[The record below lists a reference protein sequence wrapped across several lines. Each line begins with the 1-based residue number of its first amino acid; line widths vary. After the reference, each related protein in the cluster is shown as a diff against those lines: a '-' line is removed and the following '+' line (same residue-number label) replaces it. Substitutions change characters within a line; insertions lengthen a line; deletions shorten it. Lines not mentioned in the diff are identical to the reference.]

1 MVAQLLRA
9 AGLKVGLFS
18 SPYIMRFNERIQDD
32 HGDIADEEL
41 TAIMQEIAPIVERLD
56 EELPDGGPTEFET
69 LTALMFVYFAKHPV
83 DVVVLEVGVGG
94 TWDTTNIVT
103 DKLATVITTIGFDHM
118 AVLGNTLA
126 EIAGQKAGILRPG
139 VPLIAGRLPHEAR
152 KVIQETAALEEVPV
166 KWLGDDFSVAPAT
179 DQPQWGERL
188 TYRGEQTFANVYLDL
203 MGDYQFDNAAV
214 ALATVETVLPIFHNT
229 LTPTMVAQA
238 LGEVTWP
245 VRMEKLAES
254 PLIILDGA
262 HNQPGVAALV
272 ETLTSRFKTGTIH
285 VLFSALTDKNYA
297 DMVKQLVAVPNVVLH
312 VVGFK
317 APTSRMDIDPFEVVK
332 TLDLPGVSAAA
343 SWQEGYDFIKKNI
356 QNTDTILFTGSLYFV
371 AEVRQSLKKLLKVGD
386 ET

>member
-1 MVAQLLRA
+1 MVAQLLRT

-32 HGDIADEEL
+32 QGDISDDDL
-41 TAIMQEIAPIVERLD
+41 TEIMQEIAPIVERLD

-139 VPLIAGRLPHEAR
+139 VPLIAGRLPDEAR
-152 KVIQETAALEEVPV
+152 EVIQETAELEEVPG
-166 KWLGDDFSVAPAT
+166 KWLGDDFTVKRAT

-188 TYRGEQTFANVYLDL
+188 TYYGEQTFADVYLDL

-214 ALATVETVLPIFHNT
+214 ALATVEAVLPIFQKT
-229 LTPTMVAQA
+229 LRPTMVAYA

-272 ETLTSRFKTGTIH
+272 ETLTSRFKTGAIH

-317 APTSRMDIDPFEVVK
+317 APTSRVDIDPFEVVK
-332 TLDLPGVSAAA
+332 TLGLPGVSAAA
-343 SWQEGYDFIKKNI
+343 SWQEGYEFIKKNI

-371 AEVRQSLKKLLKVGD
+371 SEVRQSLKKLLKVGD